1 MSLVLSL
8 NTNSYMDASPKK
20 GIENEPS
27 FEHSIPSFVVRSRNP
42 EFVRE
47 FPDTEDGCVPGCWPG
62 GRLSRLGRL
71 MQTLV
76 AQTGLNL
83 KEIKAL
89 KERFEKIAPKGSMSE
104 EQFKQTLG
112 MLGMTPND
120 YIPNRM
126 FSVFDSNGDGVLTF
140 EEYVRAFAVLLR
152 GSEEDRMR
160 LSFHLADTS
169 DSGNL
174 SYADFKALVDA
185 CQSTTSALL
194 EGREVIPEAE
204 IRELFLGIA
213 GPGGDS
219 ITLDRYVAAVKTNS
233 KFLSIIG
240 LTGPTRNT
248 VRATRPNSP
257 RLAIDSE
264 IDRLKADL
272 LKLKDE
278 TSDKGVRAALDDI
291 LRKYDDSDPVESR
304 RSRPVSPCS
313 GNIAKAPQTRPPSPP
328 VGSNRQSAA
337 DSHLPGM
344 KGHRM
349 LGPKKGMAVHFG
361 HENWNMVLSMMIG
374 IRLAVG
380 RSSFEINRPLTAVDF
395 FVKDKFSIVPQLS
408 NCLDSKISSSV
419 KVTRF
424 IDYAPLVFR
433 KLREEISGIS
443 EAEYTRSVGPE
454 QLLGN
459 MVLGNLSSLAEQTTE
474 GKGGAFFYYTAD
486 GRFMIKTVTKEEKRL
501 LKRMLKEYYEYL
513 SKNKESFIVRFY
525 GLHGLRLKRDP
536 LLFQQGKYRK
546 DEKIFFVVMGN
557 LFNTPLEVH
566 RRFDLKGSWIGRSV
580 ESGGS
585 NGPLADPTIALKD
598 NDFIARKEIVQ
609 VGEEAKQ
616 IICKQLRNDANFFAA
631 HNVIDYSLLLGI
643 HDKRISSGVAAS
655 SSEGH
660 TGEARSF
667 QSVDR
672 TCVYYIGIIDILCQY
687 TTFKRMENFFKSIR
701 YDSRGISSIPAQ
713 EYADRFYNFISNH
726 LK

>member
-1 MSLVLSL
+1 
-8 NTNSYMDASPKK
+8 MDASPKK
-20 GIENEPS
+20 EVENEPS
-27 FEHSIPSFVVRSRNP
+27 FEHSIPSFVVQSRNP
-42 EFVRE
+42 ETVQE
-47 FPDTEDGCVPGCWPG
+47 LSDTEGACVPGCWPG

-71 MQTLV
+71 MQTLSS
-76 AQTGLNL
+76 QTGLNM

-89 KERFEKIAPKGSMSE
+89 KERFDKIAPRGSMSE
-104 EQFKQTLG
+104 DQFKQTLG

-169 DSGNL
+169 ESGNL
-174 SYADFKALVDA
+174 SYSDFKALVDA

-194 EGREVIPEAE
+194 EGREIIPESE
-204 IRELFLGIA
+204 IRELFSGIA
-213 GPGGDS
+213 GPGRET
-219 ITLDRYVAAVKTNS
+219 ITLDRYVTAVKTNY

-240 LTGPTRNT
+240 LTGPTRSG
-248 VRATRPNSP
+248 VRPTRPNSP
-257 RLAIDSE
+257 RLPVDSDM
-264 IDRLKADL
+264 DRLKTDL
-272 LKLKDE
+272 LKLKE
-278 TSDKGVRAALDDI
+278 STADKSIRVALEDL
-291 LRKYDDSDPVESR
+291 LRKYSENDQVQ
-304 RSRPVSPCS
+304 SRPSRPLSPVA
-313 GNIAKAPQTRPPSPP
+313 GYIGKAPQSRPPSPP
-328 VGSNRQSAA
+328 VGSNRQSVT
-337 DSHLPGM
+337 DSHLPGI

-380 RSSFEINRPLTAVDF
+380 RASFEINRPLTAVDF

-433 KLREEISGIS
+433 KLREEISGIT
-443 EAEYTRSVGPE
+443 EADYTRSVGPE

-459 MVLGNLSSLAEQTTE
+459 MVLGNLSSLAEQSTE

-501 LKRMLKEYYEYL
+501 LKGMLKEYYEYL
-513 SKNKESFIVRFY
+513 SKNKDSFIVRFY

-580 ESGGS
+580 EAAGS
-585 NGPLADPTIALKD
+585 HGPIADPTIALKD
-598 NDFIARKEIVQ
+598 NDFIARKETVE
-609 VGEEAKQ
+609 VGEEARE
-616 IICKQLRNDANFFAA
+616 IICKQLRKDADFFAA
-631 HNVIDYSLLLGI
+631 HNVIDYSLLLGV
-643 HDKRISSGVAAS
+643 HDKRISSENSSS
-655 SSEGH
+655 SSEEN

-667 QSVDR
+667 PSVDG

-687 TTFKRMENFFKSIR
+687 NTVKRLENFFKSIR